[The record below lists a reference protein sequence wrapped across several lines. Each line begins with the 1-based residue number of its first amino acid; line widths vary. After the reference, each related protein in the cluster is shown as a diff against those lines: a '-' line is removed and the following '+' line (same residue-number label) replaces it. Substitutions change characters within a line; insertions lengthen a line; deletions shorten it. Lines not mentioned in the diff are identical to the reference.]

1 MNSLVVD
8 RVLRVSEVEDNRRVR
23 LRATT
28 VGEFPG
34 EVDGAVKAER
44 AIIVDVNVQ
53 RLEVGRSIDDTNVT
67 GLHEVVG
74 DDYVL
79 LVGSDLDVV
88 GSDGGLILIG
98 VVEALDVV
106 EVGDIEGSNVV
117 GGGESDCNELLVS
130 RTIEGV
136 LVDLQYAN
144 LPSEVM
150 SE

>member
-1 MNSLVVD
+1 LNSLVVD
-8 RVLRVSEVEDNRRVR
+8 RVLRISEVEDDRRVR

-28 VGEFPG
+28 VGELPSKI
-34 EVDGAVKAER
+34 DGAVEPER

-53 RLEVGRSIDDTNVT
+53 RLEVGGSVDDTDVT
-67 GLHEVVG
+67 GLHEVIG
-74 DDYVL
+74 DDDVL

-98 VVEALDVV
+98 VVETLGVV
-106 EVGDIEGSNVV
+106 QVGDIEGGNVV

-136 LVDLQYAN
+136 LLDLQYAN

>member
-1 MNSLVVD
+1 
-8 RVLRVSEVEDNRRVR
+8 
-23 LRATT
+23 
-28 VGEFPG
+28 
-34 EVDGAVKAER
+34 
-44 AIIVDVNVQ
+44 
-53 RLEVGRSIDDTNVT
+53 
-67 GLHEVVG
+67 
-74 DDYVL
+74 VL